1 MPNDAK
7 LGLVVGVGLV
17 IAVAVIFF
25 RKESPQES
33 PTDAVAGAPEEAVP
47 RGLSRPLKARSAGR
61 NAAEAVEEGPSAR
74 RHTVQEGETLY
85 GLAQRYYGDG
95 DKFAELFR
103 HNKDVLTTPDRLPPG
118 TVLVIPEL
126 PGR

>member
-7 LGLVVGVGLV
+7 LGMVVGVGLV

-25 RKESPQES
+25 RKEP
-33 PTDAVAGAPEEAVP
+33 PDAPPDAVAGAPEEAAP
-47 RGLSRPLKARSAGR
+47 RGLSRPLKARAAGR
-61 NAAEAVEEGPSAR
+61 STAEAVEETPSAR

-95 DKFAELFR
+95 DRFADLFR